1 MIEFKTGKVKI
12 TTKHGRKKPMA
23 LLKSLTSLLIKWIVR
38 GCQAAVNIG
47 LTDPQGFIDAK
58 PGIVYE

>member
-1 MIEFKTGKVKI
+1 
-12 TTKHGRKKPMA
+12 MA